1 MSLRNKIYFSP
12 FGYLVHLALVVL
24 GALGK
29 RCMVYGYRSSD
40 GRYLPKCRISSKA
53 WILDKKKL
61 KIEDNVW
68 INHYARIDTTSGVE
82 IGEGCQIGYGAC
94 ILSHSSHIAIR
105 LLGEHYMEIALA
117 DRAGYIF
124 KPVKI
129 GKYTFVGGGSC
140 IMPGVT
146 VGKGCVIGVNSVVTH
161 DIPDYSI
168 AMGNPAR
175 VTGSTL
181 DTDREFLADN
191 PGIEKTYYD
200 KEALGRI
207 KREDR

>member
-1 MSLRNKIYFSP
+1 M
-12 FGYLVHLALVVL
+12 HLALVVL

-29 RCMVYGYRSSD
+29 RCMVYGYRNSD
-40 GRYLPKCRISSKA
+40 GKYLPKCRISSTA
-53 WILDKKKL
+53 LILDKKKL

-82 IGEGCQIGYGAC
+82 IEEGCQIGYGAC
-94 ILSHSSHIAIR
+94 ILSHSSHNAIR
-105 LLGEHYMEIALA
+105 LLGTRYMEIPIM
-117 DRAGYIF
+117 DRTGYIF

-181 DTDREFLADN
+181 DTDRKFLAEN
-191 PGIEKTYYD
+191 PELKEMYYD
-200 KEALGRI
+200 EEAL
-207 KREDR
+207 KRLIVDEANI

>member
-1 MSLRNKIYFSP
+1 MDFKTRLYFSP
-12 FGYLVHLALVVL
+12 FGYLIHLALVVL
-24 GALGK
+24 AALGK
-29 RCMVYGYRSSD
+29 RCMVYGYRNSD
-40 GRYLPKCRISSKA
+40 GKYLPKCRISSKA
-53 WILDKKKL
+53 VILDKKLL

-68 INHYARIDTTSGVE
+68 INHYVRIDTTSGVE

-105 LLGEHYMEIALA
+105 LLGKHYMETSVE
-117 DRAGYIF
+117 DRAGYVF

-146 VGKGCVIGVNSVVTH
+146 IGKGCVIGVNSVVTH
-161 DIPDYSI
+161 DLPDFSI

-181 DTDREFLADN
+181 DTDREFLNGN
-191 PGIEKTYYD
+191 PELKNMYYD
-200 KEALGRI
+200 EEVLRMLI
-207 KREDR
+207 NES

>member
-1 MSLRNKIYFSP
+1 M
-12 FGYLVHLALVVL
+12 HLALAVL

-29 RCMVYGYRSSD
+29 RCMVYGYRNSE
-40 GRYLPKCRISSKA
+40 GKYLPKCRISSKA
-53 WILDKKKL
+53 LILDKKKL
-61 KIEDNVW
+61 KIGDNVW

-94 ILSHSSHIAIR
+94 ILSHSSHNAIR
-105 LLGEHYMEIALA
+105 LLGTHYMEIPIM

-146 VGKGCVIGVNSVVTH
+146 IGKGCVIGVNSVVTH

-175 VTGSTL
+175 VAGSTL
-181 DTDREFLADN
+181 DTDREFLTNN
-191 PGIEKTYYD
+191 PELKKMYYD
-200 KEALGRI
+200 GEVLNRMKI
-207 KREDR
+207 DN

>member
-29 RCMVYGYRSSD
+29 RCMVYGYRNSD
-40 GRYLPKCRISSKA
+40 GKYLPKCRISSKA
-53 WILDKKKL
+53 LILDKKKL

-82 IGEGCQIGYGAC
+82 IGEGCQIGYGVC

-105 LLGEHYMEIALA
+105 LLGEHYMETALE

-181 DTDREFLADN
+181 DTDRKILAEN
-191 PGIEKTYYD
+191 PELMEMYYD
-200 KEALGRI
+200 KEI
-207 KREDR
+207 I